1 MTGRPRT
8 FGLAAVVLVVLALTV
23 YGTRAVLR
31 VSEMRREMDAME
43 RDLVT
48 LRART
53 EDLTRTVDRLRND
66 PAYIEKLAREDL
78 GYVREGETVL
88 KFPKSGASQ

>member
-1 MTGRPRT
+1 MSGRPRT
-8 FGLAAVVLVVLALTV
+8 FGVAAIVIVVLALSA

-31 VSEMRREMDAME
+31 VSEMRREIDAME

-53 EDLTRTVDRLRND
+53 EALTRTVDRLRND

-88 KFPKSGASQ
+88 KFPKSDGR

>member
-1 MTGRPRT
+1 VNGRPRT
-8 FGLAAVVLVVLALTV
+8 FGVAAIVIVVVALSA
-23 YGTRAVLR
+23 YGTRAVFR
-31 VSEMRREMDAME
+31 VSELRREMDAME

-53 EDLTRTVDRLRND
+53 AELTRTVDRLRND

-88 KFPKSGASQ
+88 KFPKSSGR